1 MIATSFL
8 FFLLVFLGIGI
19 YSSTR
24 RQKTTDDYLLA
35 GRQVGPWPVAL
46 SAVSTANSGF
56 MFIGLIGS
64 TYAIGLS
71 SMWIMVGWVFGDYLA
86 WHWIHEPLRERS
98 ERVGANSVTRF
109 LGTSADGEEQQGIIR
124 VAAAASMIFLGTYAG
139 AQLTAGSKALSVLF
153 GWDYSVGVLL
163 GAGIVVAY
171 CFAGGIRASI
181 WTDTAQASVMFLAMF
196 LLMAVAVGEIGG
208 FRIMWSQLEAIDP
221 SLIDWRPANL
231 RYGFAL
237 YLGSWVA
244 AGIGVLGQP
253 HVMIRPMTIDNTD
266 HIALSRRIYITYY
279 SLFAGAAITVGLAA
293 RVLLP
298 VVAEFDP
305 ELGLPA
311 LSQLLLPDVLVG
323 FILAGVFAATISTAD
338 SLILACSAALTQD
351 LVPGESSYA
360 RAKLGTLAVTA
371 AVVLFVFSGGQSVF
385 DLVVLSWSALGGTLG
400 PLLALRALGK
410 PVSSKL
416 GITMM
421 SVSLAVMLLWRSFG
435 DPDSVYEILP
445 GMLAGILVY
454 GVGRALSGR
463 SGTAA

>member
-8 FFLLVFLGIGI
+8 FFLLIYLAIGI

-24 RQKTTDDYLLA
+24 RKPTTDDYLLA
-35 GRQVGPWPVAL
+35 GREMGPWMVAL

-56 MFIGLIGS
+56 MFIGLIGA
-64 TYAIGLS
+64 TYAVGLS

-86 WHWIHEPLRERS
+86 WRAIHQPLRERS
-98 ERVGANSVTRF
+98 ERLGASSFNRF
-109 LGTSADGEEQQGIIR
+109 LGSSEDGESQSGIIR
-124 VAAAASMIFLGTYAG
+124 VAALSSMIFLGTYAG

-181 WTDTAQASVMFLAMF
+181 WTDAAQASVMFLAMF
-196 LLMAVAVGEIGG
+196 VLMAVALRATGG
-208 FRIMWSQLEAIDP
+208 FSGMWAQLEAIDP
-221 SLIDWRPANL
+221 TLTDWRPANL

-253 HVMIRPMTIDNTD
+253 HVMIRPMTIDSSE
-266 HIALSRRIYITYY
+266 HIGQARRIYITYY
-279 SLFAGAAITVGLAA
+279 SLFSAAAITVGLTA

-298 VVAEFDP
+298 VVDAFDP
-305 ELGLPA
+305 ELGLPNLA
-311 LSQLLLPDVLVG
+311 QLLLPDIMVG

-351 LVPGESSYA
+351 LAPRWGSSYA
-360 RAKLGTLAVTA
+360 GAKAGTLLVTA
-371 AVVLFVFSGGQSVF
+371 VVVLFVFSGGQSVF

-400 PLLALRALGK
+400 PLLALRALGR
-410 PVSSKL
+410 PVSSRL
-416 GITMM
+416 AITMM
-421 SVSLAVMLLWRSFG
+421 TVALAVMLLWRAFG
-435 DPDSVYEILP
+435 DPDSIYEILP
-445 GMLAGILVY
+445 GILAGLVVY
-454 GVGRALSGR
+454 AIGRDR
-463 SGTAA
+463 S

>member
-1 MIATSFL
+1 MVATSFL
-8 FFLLVFLGIGI
+8 FFLLVFLAIGI

-24 RQKTTDDYLLA
+24 RKTTTDDYLLA
-35 GRQVGPWPVAL
+35 GREMGPWMVAL

-86 WHWIHEPLRERS
+86 WHWIHQPLRQRS
-98 ERVGANSVTRF
+98 ERVGARSVTRF
-109 LGTSADGEEQQGIIR
+109 LGTSETGESQPGVIR
-124 VAAAASMIFLGTYAG
+124 VAALSSMAFLGTYAG

-181 WTDTAQASVMFLAMF
+181 WTDAAQATVMFLAMF
-196 LLMAVAVGEIGG
+196 VLLAVAVRATGG
-208 FRIMWSQLEAIDP
+208 LSSMWAQLTAIDP
-221 SLIDWRPANL
+221 TLTDWRPANL
-231 RYGFAL
+231 QYGFAL

-253 HVMIRPMTIDNTD
+253 HVMIRPMTIDSSD
-266 HIALSRRIYITYY
+266 HIGHARRIYITYY
-279 SLFAGAAITVGLAA
+279 SLFAAAAIGVGLAA

-298 VVAEFDP
+298 VVEAFDP
-305 ELGLPA
+305 ELGLPRLA
-311 LSQLLLPDVLVG
+311 QLLLPDVMVG
-323 FILAGVFAATISTAD
+323 FILAGIFAATISTAD

-351 LVPGESSYA
+351 LVPRWGASYA
-360 RAKLGTLAVTA
+360 KAKLGTLLVTA

-410 PVSSKL
+410 PVSSRL

-421 SVSLAVMLLWRSFG
+421 AVSLAVMLLWRSLG
-435 DPDSVYEILP
+435 NPDSIYEILP
-445 GMLAGILVY
+445 GMLAGMLIY
-454 GVGRALSGR
+454 AIGRKR
-463 SGTAA
+463 F

>member
-8 FFLLVFLGIGI
+8 FFLLLFLAIGI

-24 RQKTTDDYLLA
+24 RKQTTDDYLLA
-35 GRQVGPWPVAL
+35 GREVGPWPVAL

-56 MFIGLIGS
+56 MFIGLIGA
-64 TYAIGLS
+64 TYAVGLS

-86 WHWIHEPLRERS
+86 WRSIHKPLRERS
-98 ERVGANSVTRF
+98 ERVRASSVTRF
-109 LGTSADGEEQQGIIR
+109 LGTSERGESQRGVIS
-124 VAAAASMIFLGTYAG
+124 VAALASMIFLGTYAG

-153 GWDYSVGVLL
+153 GWDYSVGTLL
-163 GAGIVVAY
+163 GAAIVVAY

-196 LLMAVAVGEIGG
+196 VLLAVALIEIGG
-208 FRIMWSQLEAIDP
+208 VGAMWARLAAIDP

-237 YLGSWVA
+237 YLASWMA

-253 HVMIRPMTIDNTD
+253 HVMIRPMTITSSD
-266 HIALSRRIYITYY
+266 HIAVARRIYTAYY
-279 SLFAGAAITVGLAA
+279 SMFAAAAITVGLTA

-298 VVAEFDP
+298 VGSEFDP
-305 ELGLPA
+305 ELGLPH
-311 LSQLLLPDVLVG
+311 LSQLLLPEFMVG

-351 LVPGESSYA
+351 LAPHWSSSYTKT
-360 RAKLGTLAVTA
+360 KLGTLLVTA
-371 AVVLFVFSGGQSVF
+371 GVVLFVFSAGQSVF
-385 DLVVLSWSALGGTLG
+385 DLVVFSWSALGGTLG

-410 PVSSKL
+410 PVSNRL
-416 GITMM
+416 GISMM
-421 SVSLAVMLLWRSFG
+421 AVALTAMLLWRAFG
-435 DPDSVYEILP
+435 DSASINEILP
-445 GMLAGILVY
+445 GMLAGFLAYAI
-454 GVGRALSGR
+454 GRGR
-463 SGTAA
+463 L